1 MDELEGLEGV
11 IESAAAEE
19 DTAAQLSEARKQLVT
34 SWVDKVQQGKAH
46 WKNDFKRM
54 REDTDFCYG
63 KQWPGEN
70 EDRYTANI
78 TLRHVQQRVA
88 TLYAKNPK
96 AVARRRKRLD
106 FAMWDE
112 SPQTLLMAQQT
123 LMQGIPDQQA
133 MAVLNDYQQ
142 GTQRKKLAEAVGRT
156 LEIVYQNEID
166 TQPLNFKTQMKQL
179 VRRAITTG
187 VGYVKL
193 GFERGLTLSADA
205 VERVSNLQE
214 KLGYLE
220 RLMSDQQEGDM
231 EATASEAEE
240 MRLMLHDLEN
250 NPDQITHE
258 GLVFDYP
265 LSTSIIIDPACRQL
279 KGFIGASWVAQE
291 YMLSV
296 EKIEEIYGVDVSHK
310 GTHYAINE
318 RRQPGEPW
326 SYKFE
331 GDSFGTDEDGERKS
345 KATLRCIYEIYDKQS
360 GMVYTVCDGYEDFL
374 SEPAAPSVTV
384 TQFFPIFPLT
394 FNDVEHESMLFPPSD
409 VHLVKHMQREHNR
422 AREGLREH
430 RIANR
435 PKTATPKGLLDE
447 EDKIKLETHP
457 ANAVIELNALAPGQ
471 KITDVLQPF
480 SGPGIDPNLYETS
493 YVFDDFMRTVGTHE
507 AVMGGMSGGT
517 ATEVT
522 AAEGARTSASASNVD
537 DLDDFLSMLAESA
550 SMILLT
556 EMDQGTVTEVVG
568 PGATWPQM
576 TAAELSKE
584 IYLQIEAGSS
594 GRPNKVQELQNIE
607 RIVPLLLQIPG
618 ISPEWLAREVV
629 RRLDDR
635 LDVTEALMAGM
646 PSIMSMNSN
655 TQPVT
660 GNPQDDPDAQGGQ
673 GSNNAPQPPT
683 PTGPAPQDPMM

>member
-1 MDELEGLEGV
+1 MDEVELNAVVED
-11 IESAAAEE
+11 AAMQQDEE
-19 DTAAQLSEARKQLVT
+19 AIVSEARKQLVT
-34 SWVDKVQQGKAH
+34 SWIGKVQEAKAH
-46 WKNDFKRM
+46 WKKDFDRM
-54 REDTDFCYG
+54 REDTSFCYG
-63 KQWPGEN
+63 KQWPGN
-70 EDRYTANI
+70 DEDRYVANV

-106 FAMWDE
+106 YAVWDE
-112 SPQTLLMAQQT
+112 SPQTLMMAQQS
-123 LMQGIPDQQA
+123 LMQGIPDPQA
-133 MAVLNDYQQ
+133 IAVIQDYQQ
-142 GTQRKKLAEAVGRT
+142 GTQRKKLAEAVGKT

-193 GFERGLTLSADA
+193 GFERTLDMSPDS

-214 KLGYLE
+214 KLAYLE
-220 RLMSDQQEGDM
+220 RLMDDQEGGEM
-231 EATASEAEE
+231 ESTVKEAEE
-240 MRLMLHDLEN
+240 LRLMLHDLEN
-250 NPDQITHE
+250 NPDQIAHE

-279 KGFIGASWVAQE
+279 KGFIGASWIAQE
-291 YMLSV
+291 YLLTA

-310 GTHYAINE
+310 GTQYYIND
-318 RRQPGEPW
+318 RREPGEPW
-326 SYKFE
+326 AYKFT
-331 GDSFGTDEDGERKS
+331 GSSFGDNDDDDRSKRKTS
-345 KATLRCIYEIYDKQS
+345 LRCVYEIYDKQS
-360 GMVYTVCDGYEDFL
+360 GMVYTVCDGYENFL
-374 SEPAAPSVTV
+374 AEPASPSVTV
-384 TQFFPIFPLT
+384 AQFFPIFPLT
-394 FNDVEHESMLFPPSD
+394 FNDVEHESLLFPPSD

-422 AREGLREH
+422 AREALREH

-435 PKTATPKGLLDE
+435 PKTAVPKGILDE

-457 ANAVIELNALAPGQ
+457 ANAIIEMNGLAPGQ
-471 KITDVLQPF
+471 AIKDVLQPF
-480 SGPGIDPNLYETS
+480 SGPGVDPNLYETS

-537 DLDDFLSMLAESA
+537 DLDDFLSALAESA
-550 SMILLT
+550 SMVLLT
-556 EMDQGTVTEVVG
+556 EMDQETVMEVVG

-576 TAAELSKE
+576 SADDIAKE

-594 GRPNKVQELQNIE
+594 GRPNKIQELQNIE

-646 PSIMSMNSN
+646 PSIIAMNAN
-655 TQPVT
+655 HQPMGADV
-660 GNPQDDPDAQGGQ
+660 GNAPEAQGVEG
-673 GSNNAPQPPT
+673 NTNAPQP
-683 PTGPAPQDPMM
+683 GGAAPMPQPPMM